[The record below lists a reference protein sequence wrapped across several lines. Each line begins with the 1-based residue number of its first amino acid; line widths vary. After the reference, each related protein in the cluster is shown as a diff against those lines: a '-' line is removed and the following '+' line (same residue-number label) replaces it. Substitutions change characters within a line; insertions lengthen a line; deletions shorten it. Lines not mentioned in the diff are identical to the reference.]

1 MSPTTL
7 TAPPKG
13 GAPADRDLL
22 HRYGSWVACCLS
34 RGRRAPLHP
43 NDLNH
48 LIDELGE
55 RRVAGG
61 MYVFRQG
68 DPAAQ
73 VHIVRSGRIELSR
86 SDGRRHVILQELR
99 AGDVFGDV
107 PAFLGEPEP
116 FDARAVEDTVILSLD
131 MPALHALLQTRPL
144 VAQRWFVSLAER
156 MAAMQQRM
164 IGLLAG
170 GLDAQLAS
178 LLLREAGSEGTVTIT
193 QSRLADLV
201 GVQRSSVQR
210 VLKQLEDS
218 GLIENRYRKI
228 VIIDTAG
235 LSALLDTGAHDA
247 ARHTDRG
254 ESGKWT

>member
-7 TAPPKG
+7 TAPPNH
-13 GAPADRDLL
+13 GAPGNRDLL

-43 NDLNH
+43 NDLAE

-55 RRVAGG
+55 LRVAGG

-68 DPAAQ
+68 DPAAK

-86 SDGRRHVILQELR
+86 SDGHRHVVLQELR

-116 FDARAVEDTVILSLD
+116 FDARAVDDAVILSLD
-131 MPALHALLQTRPL
+131 IPALHALLQTRPL

-178 LLLREAGSEGTVTIT
+178 LLLREAGAEGTVAIT

-201 GVQRSSVQR
+201 GAQRSSVQR
-210 VLKQLEDS
+210 VLKQLENA

-235 LSALLDTGAHDA
+235 LAALLDTGSRA
-247 ARHTDRG
+247 ASSHTDRG
-254 ESGKWT
+254 ASDVST